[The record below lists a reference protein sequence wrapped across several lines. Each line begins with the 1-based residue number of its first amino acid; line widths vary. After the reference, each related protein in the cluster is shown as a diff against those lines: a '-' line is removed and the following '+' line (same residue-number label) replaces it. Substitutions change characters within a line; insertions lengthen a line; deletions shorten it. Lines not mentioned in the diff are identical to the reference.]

1 MPQYFFDVQDG
12 DGVFIDDV
20 GMELPD
26 MDTAIREARRAL
38 ADMMRDALR
47 DQSGQAVVIRIRD
60 GADGPVVL
68 SVSLRTELP
77 DGKIQTGRV
86 SD

>member
-12 DGVFIDDV
+12 DGVFVDEI

-38 ADMMRDALR
+38 ADMVRDVLKE
-47 DQSGQAVVIRIRD
+47 QSAQGLLIRIRD

-68 SVSLRTELP
+68 SVTLTTELP
-77 DGKIQTGRV
+77 ARDKPA
-86 SD
+86 